1 MPRGIP
7 GSGDAA
13 DVVLKCQRCGQLRH
27 VKAKQLSRGTKLCR
41 PCAAFLNGS
50 RRRFRT
56 DMNLFISEDREER
69 EL

>member
-13 DVVLKCQRCGQLRH
+13 DVVLKCERCGQLRH

-41 PCAAFLNGS
+41 SCAGFLTGS
-50 RRRFRT
+50 KHRLRRG
-56 DMNLFISEDREER
+56 MNLFVSEDREDR